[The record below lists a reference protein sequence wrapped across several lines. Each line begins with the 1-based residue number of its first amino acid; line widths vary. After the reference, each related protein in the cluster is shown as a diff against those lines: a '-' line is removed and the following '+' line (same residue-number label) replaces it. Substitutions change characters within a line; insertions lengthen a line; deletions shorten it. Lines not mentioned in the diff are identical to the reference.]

1 MPACHN
7 GDSKSGWCDKL
18 PDITDEMPT
27 VLEICDRRRNLLGV
41 VEYLVHYSNS
51 WLPEDEVCDII
62 QTDDCEPIV
71 EVLHER
77 VDQGNRK
84 REREMLVSWKNVWLP
99 VEELDLTSQVVR
111 DFIHQHESLAMRRH
125 LLPDVYR
132 FVYKKRRI

>member
-1 MPACHN
+1 
-7 GDSKSGWCDKL
+7 
-18 PDITDEMPT
+18 MPT
-27 VLEICDRRRNLLGV
+27 VLEICARRRNLLGV

-51 WLPEDEVCDII
+51 WLPEDEVHDII
-62 QTDDCEPIV
+62 TTDEREPIV

-77 VDQGNRK
+77 FELGNRK

-132 FVYKKRRI
+132 FVYKKRRVSGKRVGV